1 MSGPATETGQTTAM
15 SGGAT
20 AKPVRAIRM
29 AVLAMGGEGG
39 GVLANWL
46 IDLAEANGSIAQ
58 MTSVAGVAQRTGATL
73 YYIEMFPLAALKP
86 GQMPVLAQ
94 MPTPGDVDIVVA
106 SELMEAGRA
115 IQRGI
120 VTPDRTT
127 LIASSH
133 RVFAMTER
141 LAMSDGRVDAEAL
154 MSACRSAAQTFI
166 AFDMMAMAERSSSII
181 SAAMFGAIAGA
192 KVLPFPREA
201 FEQTITAGGI
211 GVKGSLEAFAAACA
225 ASAEGTA
232 TLGSVAEE
240 PADAPRTYGSDALVT
255 AFPAEAREI
264 VRAGVDQCRDW
275 QDEGYARRYLE
286 RLGAIV
292 DIDRMRGDGNYAL
305 TSETARQLALA
316 MTYEDTIRVA
326 DLKIRASR
334 FKRVEQEVGLKD
346 GQILEVR
353 EYLHPRVQEIAETVP
368 APLGRFILRAT
379 PVRRVLE
386 WMTADGKT
394 IETTSVR
401 GFATL
406 YVLAGLRRW
415 RRSNMRDA
423 AEQKSIDAWL
433 ELVGNTARRDYRLAV
448 EAATLRTLVKGYSD
462 THARGYANFDRI
474 AALVPRLSGANA
486 AQALASLR
494 TAALADESGEALS
507 KTLQSSGL
515 A

>member
-1 MSGPATETGQTTAM
+1 MSTPSDDSGRAGAAEGSTGR
-15 SGGAT
+15 
-20 AKPVRAIRM
+20 PVRAIRI

-46 IDLAEANGSIAQ
+46 IDLAESNGHVAQ
-58 MTSVAGVAQRTGATL
+58 MTSVAGVAQRTGATV
-73 YYIEMFPLAALKP
+73 YYIEMFPTAALKP

-94 MPTPGDVDIVVA
+94 MPTPGDVDVVVA

-141 LAMSDGRVDAEAL
+141 LAMGDGRVDTEAL
-154 MSACRSAAQTFI
+154 MTACRSAAKTFI
-166 AFDMMAMAERSSSII
+166 AFDMMAMAEKSSSII
-181 SAAMFGAIAGA
+181 SAAMFGAIAGSR
-192 KVLPFPREA
+192 VLPFPREA
-201 FEQTITAGGI
+201 FEQTISAGGI
-211 GVKGSLEAFAAACA
+211 GVGSSLAAFAAAYA
-225 ASAEGTA
+225 ASTRGAA
-232 TLGSVAEE
+232 TLGS
-240 PADAPRTYGSDALVT
+240 APDDVVETSPSYGSDGLV
-255 AFPAEAREI
+255 AGFPIEVRDI

-275 QDEGYARRYLE
+275 QDETYARRYLE
-286 RLGAIV
+286 RLRMIA
-292 DIDRMRGDGNYAL
+292 DIDRTRGDGSSAL

-368 APLGRFILRAT
+368 AALGRFVLRAT
-379 PVRRVLE
+379 PVRRTLE
-386 WMTADGKT
+386 WLTADGRT
-394 IETTSVR
+394 VETTSVR
-401 GFATL
+401 GFAML
-406 YVLAGLRRW
+406 YALAGLRRW
-415 RRSNMRDA
+415 RRTNMRDA

-433 ELVGNTARRDYRLAV
+433 ELVNATARRDYRLAIEV
-448 EAATLRTLVKGYSD
+448 AALRTLVKGYSD
-462 THARGYANFDRI
+462 THARGYANFDLI
-474 AALVPRLSGANA
+474 AALVPKLTGANA
-486 AQALASLR
+486 AETLAALRLS
-494 TAALADESGEALS
+494 ALADEDGEALR
-507 KTLQSSGL
+507 KRLHDGGL